1 MRVFGLN
8 IPKVIQQRSTKELSR
23 EARQRLQ
30 VLDWYGAHGRNA
42 RWGCRHFGG
51 SPDTFYRWKRRYQH
65 LALASLES
73 RSHRPQRRRQP
84 TWAVELAVAVLQLR
98 TENPRWGKAKL
109 RRLLHAQGWVVCVSM
124 VGRILTSLKATGQL
138 AEGRAPG
145 VTVLRRPLVRPY
157 AMRKPKD
164 YRPIQPGDL
173 VQLDT
178 LDLRPLPGVILKQF
192 TARDVVS
199 RWDVLT
205 VGTQATAA
213 AATRFLDDL
222 RARSPFP
229 HPSPPGRWWQRVH
242 GRLRTGLPAALHPP
256 FCAPTTQPQAQWLRG
271 TGQPHP
277 HRGILGM
284 LRRRPGRGQRPG
296 RPPGLGAPLQHL
308 STPPGPGLP
317 YALAVSPT
325 MPSLKKGAKCTGST
339 GLVHW
344 VAHLVLRPLYWA

>member
-42 RWGCRHFGG
+42 RWGCRRSGG

-109 RRLLHAQGWVVCVSM
+109 RRLLHAQGWAVCVSM

-178 LDLRPLPGVILKQF
+178 LDLRPLPGVVLKQF

-229 HPSPPGRWWQRVH
+229 IRALQVDGGSEFMVGFEQACQQRGIRLFVLPPRSPKLNGCVERANRTHTEEFWECYDGDLDVASARAALLAWEHRYNTYRPHQALGYLTPLQFLQQCHPSRKEQSVRD
-242 GRLRTGLPAALHPP
+242 LLD
-256 FCAPTTQPQAQWLRG
+256 
-271 TGQPHP
+271 
-277 HRGILGM
+277 
-284 LRRRPGRGQRPG
+284 
-296 RPPGLGAPLQHL
+296 
-308 STPPGPGLP
+308 
-317 YALAVSPT
+317 
-325 MPSLKKGAKCTGST
+325 
-339 GLVHW
+339 
-344 VAHLVLRPLYWA
+344 

>member
-42 RWGCRHFGG
+42 RWACRRFGI

-109 RRLLHAQGWVVCVSM
+109 RRLLHAQGWAVCVSM

-145 VTVLRRPLVRPY
+145 VTVLRRPVVRPY

-229 HPSPPGRWWQRVH
+229 IRALQVDGGSEFMAGFEQACQQRGIRLFVLPPRSPKLNGCVERANRTHTEEFWECYDGDLDVASARAALLAWEHRYNTYRPHQALGYLTPLQFLQQCHPSRKEQSVRD
-242 GRLRTGLPAALHPP
+242 LLD
-256 FCAPTTQPQAQWLRG
+256 
-271 TGQPHP
+271 
-277 HRGILGM
+277 
-284 LRRRPGRGQRPG
+284 
-296 RPPGLGAPLQHL
+296 
-308 STPPGPGLP
+308 
-317 YALAVSPT
+317 
-325 MPSLKKGAKCTGST
+325 
-339 GLVHW
+339 
-344 VAHLVLRPLYWA
+344 

>member
-1 MRVFGLN
+1 M
-8 IPKVIQQRSTKELSR
+8 
-23 EARQRLQ
+23 Q

-42 RWGCRHFGG
+42 RWACRHFGI

-84 TWAVELAVAVLQLR
+84 TWAVESAVAVLQLR

-229 HPSPPGRWWQRVH
+229 IRALQVDGGSEFMAGFEQACQQRCIRLFVLPPRSPKLNGCVERANRTHTEEFWECYDGDLDVASARAALLAWEHRYNTYRPHQALGYLTPLQFLQQCHPSRKEQSVRD
-242 GRLRTGLPAALHPP
+242 LLD
-256 FCAPTTQPQAQWLRG
+256 
-271 TGQPHP
+271 
-277 HRGILGM
+277 
-284 LRRRPGRGQRPG
+284 
-296 RPPGLGAPLQHL
+296 
-308 STPPGPGLP
+308 
-317 YALAVSPT
+317 
-325 MPSLKKGAKCTGST
+325 
-339 GLVHW
+339 
-344 VAHLVLRPLYWA
+344 